1 MSNTAPAQVRNPGP
15 RWGYAFLRL
24 ADRVLPEAIYRPAR
38 AIGTWIALLFMPA
51 QRRHS
56 RDYLRI
62 IFKREPTWTE
72 LFRHFF
78 ALEEMLMAKLR
89 TAEGRPHR
97 GVLAADATDFQAYIE
112 SGEPAF
118 LGTFHLAHS
127 DLTGF
132 LFGGQEHRR
141 VAIIRQRVGN
151 SEDTDLL
158 RTRFTQWIKFIW
170 VNQDDNLLFAL
181 KDAVNDGWS
190 IAMKCDRVEF
200 SAKTEYFQFLGARR
214 CFPFTIYHL
223 ALIFNRPVLLS
234 MGLPIDAEITRIES
248 SPAWRPLPGQSRS
261 ENLVRARE
269 HFQAFLQRVES
280 VLHEHPYWWFNFLPL
295 NPEESAA

>member
-1 MSNTAPAQVRNPGP
+1 MNNAAAVKHRNPGP

-24 ADRVLPEAIYRPAR
+24 ADRILPEAIYRPAR
-38 AIGTWIALLFMPA
+38 ALGTWIALLFMPE

-62 IFKREPTWTE
+62 IFQREPTWTE

-89 TAEGRPHR
+89 TAAGRSHR
-97 GVLAADATDFQAYIE
+97 GVLAADATDFQAYIN

-141 VAIIRQRVGN
+141 IAIIRQRVGN

-158 RTRFTQWIKFIW
+158 RTRFDRWVKFIW
-170 VNQDDNLLFAL
+170 VNQDDNLLFAI

-200 SAKTEYFQFLGARR
+200 SSKTEYFQFLGARR

-223 ALIFNRPVLLS
+223 AMIFNRPVLLS
-234 MGLPIDAEITRIES
+234 MGLPIDSESTCIES
-248 SPAWRPLPGQSRS
+248 SPAWQPLPGQSRS
-261 ENLVRARE
+261 ENLARARE
-269 HFQAFLQRVES
+269 HFQSFLNRVET
-280 VLHEHPYWWFNFLPL
+280 VLRAHPYWWFNFLPL
-295 NPEESAA
+295 NPEESKA

>member
-1 MSNTAPAQVRNPGP
+1 MSNSVLAQASNPGP
-15 RWGYAFLRL
+15 RWGYAFLRI
-24 ADRVLPEAIYRPAR
+24 ADRVLPEAVYRPAR
-38 AIGTWIALLFMPA
+38 ALGTWIALLFMPA
-51 QRRHS
+51 QQRHS
-56 RDYLRI
+56 RAYLRI
-62 IFKREPTWTE
+62 ILQREPKWID

-89 TAEGRPHR
+89 TAEGRTHR
-97 GVLAADATDFQAYIE
+97 GVLAPDAADFQAYIK

-132 LFGGQEHRR
+132 LVGGQEHRR
-141 VAIIRQRVGN
+141 IAIIRQRVGN

-158 RTRFTQWIKFIW
+158 QSRFDQWIKFIW
-170 VNQDDNLLFAL
+170 VNQDNNLLFAI

-200 SAKTEYFQFLGARR
+200 SSKTEGFQFLGARR

-223 ALIFNRPVLLS
+223 AMIFNRPVLLS
-234 MGLPIDAEITRIES
+234 MGLPIDAESTRIES
-248 SPAWRPLPGQSRS
+248 SPAWRPIPEQSRG
-261 ENLVRARE
+261 ENLARARD
-269 HFQAFLQRVES
+269 HFQAFLNRVEA
-280 VLHEHPYWWFNFLPL
+280 VLQEHPYWWFNFLPL
-295 NPEESAA
+295 NPKEPAR